1 LFRAIVHVPALSQ
14 FSDAERRGGF
24 ERSALG
30 VRKSGTRSWR
40 SLSEDREHE
49 HSTFEEVH
57 LMAGSFYGMGVSPTY
72 PVGLTQGWG
81 PYGTYGAQA
90 TGQIPWQIQQL
101 VQILPQQLQQIQTLQ
116 QQQLIYLQQL
126 LQVVPTQLQQLQQFV
141 QSLPPQ
147 SPSIQPFGQSLSGSL
162 GFGPIPQPFQ
172 GQLSSH
178 VM

>member
-1 LFRAIVHVPALSQ
+1 LFRAIVHVPALSL

-72 PVGLTQGWG
+72 PVPMTPGWG
-81 PYGTYGAQA
+81 PYATYGTQA

-101 VQILPQQLQQIQTLQ
+101 VQIVPQQLQQIQTLQ

-141 QSLPPQ
+141 QSLSSQ
-147 SPSIQPFGQSLSGSL
+147 SSIQPFGQSLSGPL
-162 GFGPIPQPFQ
+162 GFQPIPQPFP